1 MTRNR
6 NHDLSLDIT
15 SDSSSDLLK
24 DLPPEKQTIHLIHAL
39 ARQRVRTEEAL
50 REVSTHIQETSRRLG
65 GVEKALDKMAD
76 LEEKYHAIM
85 EEMREDRLRAEK
97 TFDRI
102 SMTLDKTAER
112 LGGVEK
118 ALVELAR
125 LEQVEKDIRAVD
137 GKVAALEVKF
147 ASAHGE
153 MGVNNKI
160 LWQVLSWGGGVL
172 ITVFM
177 AYLTFFAK
185 K

>member
-1 MTRNR
+1 MPTDRIR
-6 NHDLSLDIT
+6 SIDHFA
-15 SDSSSDLLK
+15 SDSSTDLLK

-50 REVSTHIQETSRRLG
+50 REVSSHIQETSRRLG
-65 GVEKALDKMAD
+65 GVEKALGKMAE

-85 EEMREDRLRAEK
+85 EEMREDRVRSEK

-102 SMTLDKTAER
+102 SVTLDRTAER

-137 GKVAALEVKF
+137 AKVNTLEVKM
-147 ASAHGE
+147 ASANGE
-153 MGVNNKI
+153 MGVNTKI
-160 LWQVLSWGGGVL
+160 MWQVLQWAGGIL
-172 ITVFM
+172 IAVFM